1 MIEQVDYKE
10 KYEQASLEVIQLRH
24 ELAQLKKMIFGKK
37 NERFIPSTPTE
48 QLAIGLE
55 VTAIEAPTPVIETI
69 KYDRVKATSKKEVVA
84 RMQFPAELPREEVV
98 LEPEEDVTG
107 CVKIGEEVTEVLEMT
122 PAKFYVRKTIRPKY
136 ARKSGDGIAIASL
149 LSRVN
154 PKGLLGTSIIT
165 QLLIDKFVDH
175 LPVYRQQERFNR
187 AGLKIPYSTL
197 VDATH
202 EGIKWMEV
210 LYESLRQKI
219 FATSYIHA
227 DETPNKVLDKNKK
240 GTTHKGYYW
249 VYYSPIE
256 RLVLFDYREGRGEE
270 GPGDMLK
277 TYTGYLQ
284 TDGYGVYDKIVASHK
299 GIVHLA
305 CMAHAR
311 RNFVEARDND
321 QAKAEKA
328 LLYYQS
334 LYQIEKELEE
344 SNADAETKLKAR
356 QEKAVP
362 ILKEMETWMQETYAS
377 CMPKSP
383 IGKAIAYHLKR
394 KEELTAYTQNGT
406 LRIDNNLVEN
416 SIRPVALG
424 RKNYL
429 FSGSHEA
436 AKRSAMIYSLLGCCK
451 AHGINPEKWLKYILD
466 IIPDYPI
473 SKINILLPSPEMKEF
488 IDSLRA

>member
-1 MIEQVDYKE
+1 MINEQINYKD
-10 KYEQASLEVIQLRH
+10 KYEQANLELIQLRH
-24 ELAQLKKMIFGKK
+24 ELAQLKQMIFGRK
-37 NERFIPSTPTE
+37 NERFISSTPTE
-48 QLAIGLE
+48 QLSIGLE
-55 VTAIEAPTPVIETI
+55 VPVIEAPAPVIETI
-69 KYDRVKATSKKEVVA
+69 RYDRVKPSSKKEVA
-84 RMQFPAELPREEVV
+84 DRMQFPAELPREEIV
-98 LEPEEDVTG
+98 LEPEEDVTD

-136 ARKSGDGIAIASL
+136 ARKNGEGIAIAAL
-149 LSRVN
+149 PSRVN

-165 QLLIDKFVDH
+165 QLLVDKFVDH
-175 LPVYRQQERFNR
+175 LPVYRQEERFKR
-187 AGLKIPYSTL
+187 IGIKIPYTTL

-202 EGIKWMEV
+202 QGIKWLEV

-240 GTTHKGYYW
+240 GTTHTGYYW

-284 TDGYGVYDKIVASHK
+284 TDGYGVYDKIVAK
-299 GIVHLA
+299 YKTITHLA

-311 RNFVEARDND
+311 RNFVEAISND

-328 LLYYQS
+328 LVYYQ
-334 LYQIEKELEE
+334 LIYQIERELEE
-344 SNADAETKLKAR
+344 GNADEETKLTIR
-356 QEKAVP
+356 QQKAVP
-362 ILKEMETWMQETYAS
+362 ILEEMEKWMKDAYS
-377 CMPKSP
+377 DCMPKSP
-383 IGKAIAYHLKR
+383 IGKAIAYHLR
-394 KEELTAYTQNGT
+394 RSEELKVYTQNGK

-436 AKRSAMIYSLLGCCK
+436 AKRSAMIYSLFGSCK

-466 IIPDYPI
+466 NIPDYPI
-473 SKINILLPSPEMKEF
+473 AKIQLLLPSKEMKEF
-488 IDSLRA
+488 IDSL